1 MCVCVLNCAVTPF
14 HRGLSSILP
23 IDSCNRILDDDC
35 AAYHVGI
42 ILLDLVLLHV
52 LVGFADGLGFDGD
65 EQSGR

>member
-1 MCVCVLNCAVTPF
+1 MCVCVLLRCVTTF
-14 HRGLSSILP
+14 H
-23 IDSCNRILDDDC
+23 CNRILDDDC

-42 ILLDLVLLHV
+42 ILLDLLLLHV